1 MTNLLAEARALA
13 AAGLV
18 VLPCDRTTK
27 APVVKW
33 KEYQTRFPTDA
44 ELEEWFSAGRYGIGV
59 LCGAISG
66 GLEMTEIE
74 GRVADQ
80 LSSLA
85 AMANDSGLGALWA
98 KVCTGWWEQ
107 SPSGGYHW
115 FYYRVGPVPGNR
127 PIARRRATPEELI
140 EAPGGKI
147 KVLAETRGEGGF
159 VVVAPSV
166 NAAGGQWA
174 RMAGGPKSAPSL
186 TDEEVEDFH
195 NLLGTLGE
203 DEAQPPALPTAG
215 VFTRPAGERTAGPG
229 GVFEGIRPGDDYNE
243 QTTWEELL
251 LPAGWRQAFQFADG
265 GWAWTRP
272 GKSFGISAST
282 GRNGGDNLFVFTTST
297 DLPDNKPIDK
307 FGYYALTQH
316 DGRISDAA
324 ADLKKHGYGS
334 DPTISTGP
342 APQREAIRQHDGN
355 VVRMADYQ
363 PQPEA
368 VPAPAEKK
376 KKEPATATPA
386 LTDDGNALLLINEY
400 GGQIR
405 FNMDRGRW
413 VVWDGRVWETQP
425 KGGGA
430 ARELAKQIGRAMTPR
445 NDKEV
450 RHQRSTLGVNGISAM
465 LSMAATDPRVEVHHD
480 DMDTYAWELNTPAG
494 TVDLRTG
501 QLGPADPD
509 HLHTKITKV
518 GPAGSWRGTRFEQ
531 FVNTTFPDQQVREYV
546 QRLMGYSLV
555 GAVEQEIM
563 PFAHGGGGNG
573 KTAMFEMIL
582 GVVGDYGATSPNGFL
597 MAKQQQQH
605 PTEIARLAGARFV
618 VCSEV
623 NEKDKFDE
631 AKVKMLCG
639 GDKLTGRFMGKDF
652 FDFEP
657 THQLWLSG
665 NYYPQV
671 ESGGDSFWRRLR
683 LIPFTHTVPEE
694 EREPGLPDRL
704 VREEGGAVLAWLVE
718 GAMEYARGGLQEP
731 DGVRAATAEYEEAED
746 NVGRFLADCCN
757 VGPAANNAP
766 GAHPSVKQVRDRYE
780 KWCRDNGEEPL
791 GTRAF
796 PNRLKLYG
804 VKTSANAGKGSG
816 GIRRYSDLALVPDVD
831 ETEGAIFADPRVKD

>member
-18 VLPCDRTTK
+18 VIPCDRTTK

-33 KEYQTRFPTDA
+33 KEYQTRFPTDE
-44 ELEEWFSAGRYGIGV
+44 ELQQWFDSDRHGIGV

-85 AMANDSGLGALWA
+85 MLAQDSGLGPLWA

-115 FYYRVGPVPGNR
+115 FYYRATVPGNH

-140 EAPGGKI
+140 EAPGGKV

-166 NAAGGQWA
+166 NAAGLPWA
-174 RMAGGPKSAPSL
+174 RMAGGPATAPFL
-186 TDEEVEDFH
+186 TEEEVDDFH
-195 NLLGTLGE
+195 TLLGTLGE
-203 DEAQPPALPTAG
+203 EDAQAPAVPSAG
-215 VFTRPAGERTAGPG
+215 VFTRPAGERMPDANGI
-229 GVFEGIRPGDDYNE
+229 FEGTRPGDDYNE

-297 DLPDNKPIDK
+297 ELPDNKPIDK

-324 ADLKKHGYGS
+324 SELKRLGYGS
-334 DPTISTGP
+334 DPTVSTGQ
-342 APQREAIRQHDGN
+342 APQQVRQQDGN
-355 VVRMADYQ
+355 VVRLVDY
-363 PQPEA
+363 QPEA
-368 VPAPAEKK
+368 VPAADDKPKK
-376 KKEPATATPA
+376 KPAVAAPL
-386 LTDDGNALLLINEY
+386 LTDDGNALLLIARYE
-400 GGQIR
+400 GQLL
-405 FNMDRGRW
+405 FDTDHERW
-413 VVWDGRVWETQP
+413 LVWNGTVWATQG
-425 KGGGA
+425 KNGGA
-430 ARELAKQIGRAMTPR
+430 ANELAKTIGREMEPKG
-445 NDKEV
+445 DKAV
-450 RHQRSTLGVNGISAM
+450 KHQMHSLNANGISAM
-465 LSMAATDPRVEVHHD
+465 LRCASTDPRITIGHD
-480 DMDTYAWELNTPAG
+480 QLDTKGWELNTPG
-494 TVDLRTG
+494 GIVDLRTG
-501 QLGPADPD
+501 QLRPSDPAS
-509 HLHTKITKV
+509 LHTKITRFV
-518 GPAGSWRGTRFEQ
+518 PAQSWEGTRFERFLQ
-531 FVNTTFPDQQVREYV
+531 TTFPDETIRAYV
-546 QRLMGYSLV
+546 QRVMGYSII
-555 GAVEQEIM
+555 GQVEQEIM
-563 PFAHGGGGNG
+563 PFAYGGGSNG
-573 KTAMFEMIL
+573 KTALFEMIL
-582 GVVGDYGATSPNGFL
+582 GVLGDYGKTSPNGFL
-597 MAKQQQQH
+597 MSKQQEQH
-605 PTEIARLAGARFV
+605 PTEIARLAGVRFV
-618 VCSEV
+618 VCAEV

-639 GDKLTGRFMGKDF
+639 GDKLSARFMGKDF

-657 THQLWLSG
+657 THQLWLAG
-665 NYYPQV
+665 NHQPEV
-671 ESGGDSFWRRLR
+671 ASGGAAFWRRLR

-694 EREPGLPDRL
+694 EREPGLPARV
-704 VREEGGAVLAWLVE
+704 VREEGPAVLAWLVQ
-718 GAMEYARGGLQEP
+718 GAQAYAEGGLQEP
-731 DGVRAATAEYEEAED
+731 DGVRAATAEYADSED
-746 NVGRFLADCCN
+746 HIGRFLQDCCN
-757 VGPAANNAP
+757 VGPAANNMP

-780 KWCRDNGEEPL
+780 AWCRANTEEPL

-796 PNRLKLYG
+796 PNRLKAVG
-804 VKTSANAGKGSG
+804 VKTSANAVKGTG

-831 ETEGAIFADPRVKD
+831 EAEVSIFADPRVKD